1 MTKRVGQF
9 GEFPVGQFVKA
20 QTVSYIGPSGDSRA
34 LRIGKSVQFRTIQYK
49 SEQFRTKVQKRN
61 IALTYRPILSS

>member
-20 QTVSYIGPSGDSRA
+20 QTVAVIGLSGDSRA
-34 LRIGKSVQFRTIQYK
+34 LRIGKSVQIRTIQNK
-49 SEQFRTKVQKRN
+49 SSKRN
-61 IALTYRPILSS
+61 IALTFRPIL